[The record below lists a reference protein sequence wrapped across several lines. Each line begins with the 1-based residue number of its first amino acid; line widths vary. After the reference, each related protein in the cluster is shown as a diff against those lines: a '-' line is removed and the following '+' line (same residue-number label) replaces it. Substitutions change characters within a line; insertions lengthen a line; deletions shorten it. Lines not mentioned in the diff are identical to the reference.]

1 MATDK
6 TKAKIT
12 TALMA
17 LIAERRF
24 SMIGLDDVAARAE
37 ISLADLR
44 AAYASVPAILADHA
58 ARVDRAVLEGDDPA
72 MADEPIKE
80 RLFDVLMRR
89 FDVLS
94 PDKAGIKALFAQGR
108 RDPALGLLV
117 LTLGVSSMRWMLAAA
132 KVDHAGLLGLARAK
146 ALAFAYARV
155 IDIWVDEDD
164 AGLPRTMAALD
175 KALDQLGRI
184 AAQVDRFRAFDP
196 RRFDPKERFRD
207 RAAAPSGAPESGP
220 DASASVH

>member
-12 TALMA
+12 SALMA

-24 SMIGLDDVAARAE
+24 STIGLDDIAERAE
-37 ISLADLR
+37 VSLADLR

-58 ARVDRAVLEGDDPA
+58 ARVDRDVLEGNDPA
-72 MADEPIKE
+72 MADEPVKE

-89 FDVLS
+89 FDVLA
-94 PDKAGIKALFAQGR
+94 PDKAGVKALFSQGR

-146 ALAFAYARV
+146 ALAFSYARV
-155 IDIWVDEDD
+155 IDIWVDEED

-175 KALDQLGRI
+175 KALEELGRI
-184 AAQVDRFRAFDP
+184 AAQVERLRQFDP
-196 RRFDPKERFRD
+196 RRFDPKGRFRD
-207 RAAAPSGAPESGP
+207 RSAPPTDQPSAGP